1 MPSGVCAHSTD
12 EVLRLRLLETVIATG
27 MDPSISELVER
38 IHASSNKVVVA
49 LAGTGGQALAWLLG
63 VPGASR
69 TVLEAVVPYG
79 RRSLAEL
86 LGHEPEQYVSLNTA
100 RELAQWAY
108 DRGVKLN
115 GGQEGV
121 VGVGCTASI
130 ATDRPKRGEHRC
142 CVAARNS
149 LGLDTY
155 DLVLEKGKRDRAGEE
170 EVSSRLVLNALA
182 GACEIEP
189 KLPLE
194 LMPSERLEIEHT
206 ISPGA
211 LERLLAPDRDK
222 FVSGEVPST
231 VTVYADGQVKED
243 EPFGGALLSGS
254 FNPLHKGH
262 ERLAEVAS
270 QIVGAGA
277 AFEISVVNVDK
288 PPLEE
293 GEVRR
298 RLVQFRGRWPVL
310 LTRARTFVEKA
321 SLFPGCTFVIGWDTA
336 VRLIHPRYYDG
347 GKEGMIEALTAMR
360 EAGCKVL
367 VAGRVQDGVFRTL
380 DDVAIPNGFS
390 EMFGSVPEDR
400 FRSDVSSTELRADG
414 REA

>member
-182 GACEIEP
+182 
-189 KLPLE
+189 
-194 LMPSERLEIEHT
+194 
-206 ISPGA
+206 
-211 LERLLAPDRDK
+211 
-222 FVSGEVPST
+222 
-231 VTVYADGQVKED
+231 Y
-243 EPFGGALLSGS
+243 
-254 FNPLHKGH
+254 
-262 ERLAEVAS
+262 
-270 QIVGAGA
+270 
-277 AFEISVVNVDK
+277 
-288 PPLEE
+288 
-293 GEVRR
+293 
-298 RLVQFRGRWPVL
+298 
-310 LTRARTFVEKA
+310 
-321 SLFPGCTFVIGWDTA
+321 
-336 VRLIHPRYYDG
+336 
-347 GKEGMIEALTAMR
+347 
-360 EAGCKVL
+360 
-367 VAGRVQDGVFRTL
+367 
-380 DDVAIPNGFS
+380 GF
-390 EMFGSVPEDR
+390 
-400 FRSDVSSTELRADG
+400 A
-414 REA
+414 